1 MYNANKM
8 DNAYS
13 NNSNMLAIMN
23 DRWRT
28 ITENGQTAQWVVGT
42 TAYGIAP
49 DQLAALNANAK
60 IGSRSKHRALF
71 TRIPGRL
78 KTDLSCGSTQPSV
91 QPAGKDDL
99 EDENVVTGVFYF
111 INNLAV
117 RTSYS
122 GYDPE
127 AE

>member
-1 MYNANKM
+1 MQQQFSYKGWDASVFVNFSYGNDVYNANKIEFT
-8 DNAYS
+8 NAYS

-60 IGSRSKHRALF
+60 IWQPIKTSGAF

-78 KTDLSCGSTQPSV
+78 KTDLSCGSIT
-91 QPAGKDDL
+91 
-99 EDENVVTGVFYF
+99 
-111 INNLAV
+111 
-117 RTSYS
+117 
-122 GYDPE
+122 
-127 AE
+127 